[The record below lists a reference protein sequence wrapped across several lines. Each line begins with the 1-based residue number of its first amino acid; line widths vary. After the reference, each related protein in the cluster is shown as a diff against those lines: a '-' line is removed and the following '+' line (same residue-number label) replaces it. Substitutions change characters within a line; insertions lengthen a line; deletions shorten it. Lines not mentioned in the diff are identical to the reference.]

1 MSSEHLP
8 TDWST
13 NQLTGENVLMP
24 SQNVFYCFLY
34 WNSVN
39 VVKWQLTG
47 SRGDPGES
55 LRQQARLRSRVAILQ
70 SSTVSAGPVYSLQ
83 LHCFDSTIYSLN
95 RSTVSTV
102 SNSQCRFY
110 KLQSQQVQS
119 RVCPATA
126 QCCSVLFIRSSR
138 VKEVWLACCWNAHR
152 IKARKTSLDNH
163 WQTRRDNRLCKVKIT
178 QMKDVELQWL
188 LYVVHCKLCWQ

>member
-1 MSSEHLP
+1 MRYWMNKDEHCSLSTYLLIGQPTNSKRKMFWCLP
-8 TDWST
+8 KK
-13 NQLTGENVLMP
+13 
-24 SQNVFYCFLY
+24 VFYCFLY

-55 LRQQARLRSRVAILQ
+55 LRQQACLRSRVAILQ

-102 SNSQCRFY
+102 STTVSTVSNSQCRFY

-119 RVCPATA
+119 PVWPGTA
-126 QCCSVLFIRSSR
+126 QCCTVLFIRSSR
-138 VKEVWLACCWNAHR
+138 VKEVWLAHWN
-152 IKARKTSLDNH
+152 SLG
-163 WQTRRDNRLCKVKIT
+163 RRGDDICR
-178 QMKDVELQWL
+178 
-188 LYVVHCKLCWQ
+188 